1 LKKNLHKKDWWSG
14 SRYRPGVQT
23 PVPQK
28 IKNKKKKEKKKAMVM
43 GNDNRP
49 LFRKNCGLTRAE
61 YPAHLE

>member
-1 LKKNLHKKDWWSG
+1 VRS
-14 SRYRPGVQT
+14 SVQT